1 MTQQYQIALAPEL
14 GITPEAFIA
23 AWNVHQ
29 ATEAVGRVGLSQ
41 TTRSTFDPGTAALLL
56 TAASGIAIGV
66 LTNLISDIIIKAS
79 QPQKEPEIRQQTLA
93 DGSKV
98 IIVTIRES

>member
-1 MTQQYQIALAPEL
+1 MTQQYQIAIAPEL
-14 GITPEAFIA
+14 GIAPEAFVA
-23 AWNVHQ
+23 AWNEN
-29 ATEAVGRVGLSQ
+29 EAALRAGRVGLNQ

-56 TAASGIAIGV
+56 T
-66 LTNLISDIIIKAS
+66 NLMSDIVIKAS
-79 QPQKEPEIRQQTLA
+79 QPKKEPEIRQQTLP

>member
-1 MTQQYQIALAPEL
+1 MTQQYQIAIAPEL
-14 GITPEAFIA
+14 GIAPEAFVA
-23 AWNVHQ
+23 AWNEN
-29 ATEAVGRVGLSQ
+29 EAALRAGRVGLNQ

-56 TAASGIAIGV
+56 NTATGIASGV
-66 LTNLISDIIIKAS
+66 LTALISDIIIKTS
-79 QPQKEPEIRQQTLA
+79 QPKKEPEIRQQTLP